1 MVKNQFPLV
10 ADGIAISDP
19 AKQMALYE
27 NEDLITNI
35 RGYYQDKE
43 YDDIARNE
51 EFTAKATSR
60 QAPSSKRFCSNDEK
74 HHYVK
79 EARQKAKQDLKEKR
93 QAYLAKEMAY
103 VPKQVSKKQQPADS
117 SPYQKQATTE
127 MSRFTKK
134 LHQDNYILA
143 ELPKEYKEPK
153 NLPQQ
158 GTTKKNNYDFL
169 KSSQIYNN
177 KEMRQQREKT
187 IAQELNLSRFE
198 DLP

>member
-79 EARQKAKQDLKEKR
+79 EARQKAKQDLKEKDR
-93 QAYLAKEMAY
+93 L
-103 VPKQVSKKQQPADS
+103 
-117 SPYQKQATTE
+117 
-127 MSRFTKK
+127 
-134 LHQDNYILA
+134 I
-143 ELPKEYKEPK
+143 LPKKWPMFL
-153 NLPQQ
+153 NR
-158 GTTKKNNYDFL
+158 FL
-169 KSSQIYNN
+169 KSNSLRILLLL
-177 KEMRQQREKT
+177 KSKQQQK
-187 IAQELNLSRFE
+187 
-198 DLP
+198 